1 MENILNIAIGI
12 AVGAVVG
19 WLLAKAKVASAIQ
32 AEKDAAQ
39 LKYSELEKEFVGYK
53 ATTTSQL
60 NTVTANLDAKS
71 SEIAGLNQTIDAK
84 VNEIF
89 SLNNQ
94 VSNANADLR
103 AVDITL
109 LDKNET
115 ILGIKK
121 ELSTGYSGLK

>member
-53 ATTTSQL
+53 ATTISQL
-60 NTVTANLDAKS
+60 NSAKDIVEAKTA
-71 SEIAGLNQTIDAK
+71 EITGLKQIIDANAK
-84 VNEIF
+84 EVAV
-89 SLNNQ
+89 LNSE
-94 VSNANADLR
+94 VSKANADLR
-103 AVDITL
+103 AL
-109 LDKNET
+109 LA
-115 ILGIKK
+115 
-121 ELSTGYSGLK
+121 